1 MEDKP
6 ISVHCETYTDI
17 GVFRTTGRS
26 EFASSVQRGIL
37 QPSEVTD
44 LSTPVVLQPWAAWP
58 TRPFGM
64 AHETFFLKENLT
76 R

>member
-44 LSTPVVLQPWAAWP
+44 LSTPVVA
-58 TRPFGM
+58 
-64 AHETFFLKENLT
+64 ETVARKALWSGPRSIFLLK
-76 R
+76 